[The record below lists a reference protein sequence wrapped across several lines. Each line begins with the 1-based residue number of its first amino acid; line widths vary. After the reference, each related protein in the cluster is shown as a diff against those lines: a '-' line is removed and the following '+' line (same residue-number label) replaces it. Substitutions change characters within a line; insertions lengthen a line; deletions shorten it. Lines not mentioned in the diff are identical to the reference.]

1 MLTPRLLA
9 FAFTLLLVAPLHA
22 AELRVVTSFS
32 ILGDLIRQ
40 IGGERVEVI
49 ELIGPDGDLHTWQP
63 RPSDARTVKEADLVI
78 IHGLGLDTQLERLA
92 ASVGVHQIMTAT
104 ENVAPLEYHDEH
116 EHDHHEHQ
124 HDPHEHGHLD
134 PHAWQD
140 VNNVRQHYI
149 ANIAAALIARD
160 PDGSDAYTTR
170 LLDYERTLYKLDA
183 EIRNQLG
190 ALPQEQRKVVTSHD
204 AFAYFGAAYGIHF
217 LAAASAGSHGEPSAA
232 ALARLIRQLRHTEAP
247 VVFLENLS
255 NPRLIKRI
263 RAETGARLGGTLYS
277 DALSHADGPAS
288 TYVTMMRHNLET
300 LMAELAP

>member
-1 MLTPRLLA
+1 MLTHRLFVFVL
-9 FAFTLLLVAPLHA
+9 LMLLVAPLHA

-49 ELIGPDGDLHTWQP
+49 ELVGPDGDMHSWQP

-92 ASVGVHQIMTAT
+92 ASVGVYQIMTAA
-104 ENVAPLEYHDEH
+104 ENVAPLEYHDGH
-116 EHDHHEHQ
+116 EHDHHEHG
-124 HDPHEHGHLD
+124 ESD

-140 VNNVRQHYI
+140 VSNVRQHYI

-160 PDGSDAYTTR
+160 PDGSDAYTAH
-170 LLDYERTLYKLDA
+170 LLDYGRTLYELDA
-183 EIRNQLG
+183 EIRSQLST
-190 ALPQEQRKVVTSHD
+190 LPEEKRKVVTSHD
-204 AFAYFGAAYGIHF
+204 AFAYFGAAYDIHF
-217 LAAASAGSHGEPSAA
+217 LAAANAGSHGEPSAA
-232 ALARLIRQLRHTEAP
+232 ALARLIRQLRHTNAP

-255 NPRLIKRI
+255 NPRLIERI
-263 RAETGARLGGTLYS
+263 RAETNARLGGTLYS

-288 TYVTMMRHNLET
+288 TYVAMMRHNLAT
-300 LMAELAP
+300 LMTGLAP

>member
-1 MLTPRLLA
+1 MSRLFVFALIMLLA
-9 FAFTLLLVAPLHA
+9 APLHA

-78 IHGLGLDTQLERLA
+78 LHGLGLDTQLERLA
-92 ASVGVHQIMTAT
+92 ESVGVHHIMTAT
-104 ENVAPLEYHDEH
+104 ENVAPLEYHAGHDH
-116 EHDHHEHQ
+116 SHHDHDHH
-124 HDPHEHGHLD
+124 DHGNLD

-149 ANIAAALIARD
+149 VNIAAALIARD
-160 PDGSDAYTTR
+160 PDGRDAYTAQ
-170 LLDYERTLYKLDA
+170 LLDYERTLHELDA
-183 EIRNQLG
+183 EIRSRLG
-190 ALPQEQRKVVTSHD
+190 TLPQEKRKVVTSHD
-204 AFAYFGAAYGIHF
+204 AFAYFGAAYDIHF
-217 LAAASAGSHGEPSAA
+217 LAAASASSHGEPSAA
-232 ALARLIRQLRHTEAP
+232 ALARLIRQLRETDAP

-277 DALSHADGPAS
+277 DALSRADGPAA
-288 TYVTMMRHNLET
+288 TYVAMMHHNLET
-300 LMAELAP
+300 LMAGLAP